1 MLSKSDVK
9 YIQSLAYKKYRDE
22 AGVFVMEGVKMIEEL
37 INASPERIKRI
48 YATQTWVEQHPQ
60 IVKSLT
66 ELIFVEPFELDK
78 ISFLTTPNEVLAL
91 VSMNIGRKKS
101 EFNNGITVI
110 LDQIQDPGNLGTIIR
125 TCDWFGVS
133 KIVCSPDTVD
143 AFSPRVVQSSM
154 GSILSLDIFYKD
166 LSTFLLENSGMP
178 IYAAELGGKSIHEIS
193 YSNPAFLIIGNE
205 SKGISKEISNLAS
218 HKVMIPRLGSAESL
232 NAAVATAIILSYMT
246 K

>member
-37 INASPERIKRI
+37 IEAFPERVQRV
-48 YATQTWVEQHPQ
+48 YATETWAKQHPK
-60 IVKSLT
+60 IAEGIN
-66 ELIFVEPFELDK
+66 ELILVEPFELEK

-91 VSMNIGRKKS
+91 VSKNTLEENS
-101 EFNNGITVI
+101 NFNNGITVV

-125 TCDWFGVS
+125 TCDWFGVNN
-133 KIVCSPDTVD
+133 IVCSIDTVD
-143 AFSPRVVQSSM
+143 AFMPKVVQSSM
-154 GSILSLDIFYKD
+154 GSILRLDIFYKN
-166 LSTFLLENSGMP
+166 LSSFLLENTEVP

-205 SKGISKEISNLAS
+205 SKGISKEISCIATQ
-218 HKVMIPRLGSAESL
+218 KIMIPRLGNAESL
-232 NAAVATAIILSYMT
+232 NAAVATAIILSCMT